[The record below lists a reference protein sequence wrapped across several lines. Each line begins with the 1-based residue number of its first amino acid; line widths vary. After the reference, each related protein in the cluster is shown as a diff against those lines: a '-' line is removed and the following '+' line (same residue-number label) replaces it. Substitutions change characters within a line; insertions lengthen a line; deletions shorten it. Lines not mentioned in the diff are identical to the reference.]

1 MGTVITHR
9 DANGNIYRKDVT
21 GEPGTGKVC
30 NGAEWAGTVGAP
42 AFTGSP
48 TSVVQPY
55 IVCYFWK
62 RTA

>member
-1 MGTVITHR
+1 MSG
-9 DANGNIYRKDVT
+9 T
-21 GEPGTGKVC
+21 GEAISGGTP
-30 NGAEWAGTVGAP
+30 AGTNTTP